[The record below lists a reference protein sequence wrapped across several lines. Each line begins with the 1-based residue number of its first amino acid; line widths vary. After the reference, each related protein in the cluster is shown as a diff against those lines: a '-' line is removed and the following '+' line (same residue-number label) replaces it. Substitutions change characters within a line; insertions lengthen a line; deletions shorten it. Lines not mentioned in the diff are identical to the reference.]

1 MMNKKAL
8 ESIKVAE
15 FAWVVVGPATS
26 RYFFA
31 DHGAT
36 VVEISRIK
44 MDTNRINGPFVNGI
58 AFPDGSMFFGK
69 HNANKYSVSIDLQH
83 PQPLT

>member
-8 ESIKVAE
+8 EGIKVAE

-26 RYFFA
+26 RYLA

-36 VVEISRIK
+36 VVKIESHKRL
-44 MDTNRINGPFVNGI
+44 DTNRINGPFVNGMPTPM
-58 AFPDGSMFFGK
+58 AACSS
-69 HNANKYSVSIDLQH
+69 ASIMR
-83 PQPLT
+83 TNIR